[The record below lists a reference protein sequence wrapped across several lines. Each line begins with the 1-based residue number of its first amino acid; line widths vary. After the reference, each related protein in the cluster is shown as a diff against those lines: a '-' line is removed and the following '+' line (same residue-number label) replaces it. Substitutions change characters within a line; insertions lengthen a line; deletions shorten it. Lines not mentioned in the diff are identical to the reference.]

1 MSIVATIKTR
11 VSCRT
16 YSNQSIEEDKIARL
30 AAYFE
35 SNTKGPFG
43 NKIRF
48 SLLNCGDMDMGA
60 FGSLGTY
67 GVIKGARQF
76 IAGAVKDQPKAM
88 ENYGYAMEK
97 NILLATSMGL
107 GTCWLGGTF
116 NRSGFA
122 EKMKATADELLPAVT
137 PVGYPSNSRSLI
149 DRAFRFSAGSDNRK
163 PWNELFYER
172 NIETVLKKES
182 ADKYSTAL
190 ECVRIGPSASN
201 KQPWRIIKDGDSFH
215 FYVKRTP
222 GYDIYFGPIKLQSM
236 DMGIAMCHFEM
247 SSAETDLHGL
257 WVTKDP
263 KIKSGNMEYLVSW
276 ILQE

>member
-1 MSIVATIKTR
+1 
-11 VSCRT
+11 
-16 YSNQSIEEDKIARL
+16 
-30 AAYFE
+30 
-35 SNTKGPFG
+35 
-43 NKIRF
+43 
-48 SLLNCGDMDMGA
+48 
-60 FGSLGTY
+60 
-67 GVIKGARQF
+67 
-76 IAGAVKDQPKAM
+76 
-88 ENYGYAMEK
+88 
-97 NILLATSMGL
+97 
-107 GTCWLGGTF
+107 
-116 NRSGFA
+116 
-122 EKMKATADELLPAVT
+122 MKATADELLPAVT